1 MTTAPLTS
9 PASRAFT
16 VPRLISHTWFL
27 TGRRLHAL
35 ARQPAV
41 IVGNLVQ
48 PAIWLFLFGSLFRR
62 VVDIPG
68 FGHGHGSYLGYL
80 VPGVIA
86 MNAMNAS
93 MWAGVAMIEEIDRG
107 TLNRFLSSPVSR
119 VALMTSGVA
128 DQAVTTG
135 LQSVAILLLGL
146 LGGAHYP
153 GGIAGC
159 AVVVAAGV
167 LLGTVFGGLSN
178 AMGMLLRQRE
188 AIIGFNVLFMLPLTF
203 LSSAFMPTALMPHWM
218 RIITACNPL
227 DWAVRAGRSALTASP
242 DWGPIAARGGGLL
255 ALTIVCVAIS
265 VATFRS
271 YQKSV

>member
-1 MTTAPLTS
+1 MTTAPLTA
-9 PASRAFT
+9 PASRKLAM
-16 VPRLISHTWFL
+16 PRLLADTWFL

-68 FGHGHGSYLGYL
+68 FGGGSYLGYL

-93 MWAGVAMIEEIDRG
+93 MWAGVGMIEEIDRG
-107 TLNRFLSSPVSR
+107 TLNRFLTSPVSR

-128 DQAVTTG
+128 DQAVTTA

-153 GGIAGC
+153 GGIGGC

-167 LLGTVFGGLSN
+167 LLGTVFGALSN
-178 AMGMLLRQRE
+178 AMGMTLKQRE
-188 AIIGFNVLFMLPLTF
+188 AIIGFNVLLMLPLTF
-203 LSSAFMPTALMPHWM
+203 LSSAFMPSTLMPHWM
-218 RIITACNPL
+218 RVITACNPL
-227 DWAVRAGRSALTASP
+227 DWAVRAGRSALATGT
-242 DWGPIAARGGGLL
+242 DWGSVAARGGGLL
-255 ALTIVCVAIS
+255 ALAVVCIAIS